1 MPESN
6 PGHVIPQPSGMSHD
20 VQFFF
25 TYLTYC
31 TTNKLFELKFILCTI
46 SRLRRYH
53 DSWKC
58 GGSFEARQTAEAVV
72 YCGFE
77 SDFSPHVTDQGR
89 EGILLIRLEKNIWII
104 LEMIMFFFLNRG
116 KSWNK
121 FAFRPS
127 HLGVLTEYIDHIDQS
142 KYEPFRRVC
151 RMCHACLTGR
161 DSLPSTWRPEE
172 ARRRWSRYCSWY
184 SKQYKYTYIFNKK
197 TKASLTGHDFFLLKI
212 LFYFSFI
219 LSITL
224 FKCNI

>member
-1 MPESN
+1 MRHSIPSPKQHRRPLPSLLSESYSMAQGFHPSILRLTILHN
-6 PGHVIPQPSGMSHD
+6 DPAAPQETCPSRTPGTLYLSRLVWATTFN
-20 VQFFF
+20 FFY

-127 HLGVLTEYIDHIDQS
+127 HLGVLTE
-142 KYEPFRRVC
+142 
-151 RMCHACLTGR
+151 
-161 DSLPSTWRPEE
+161 
-172 ARRRWSRYCSWY
+172 
-184 SKQYKYTYIFNKK
+184 
-197 TKASLTGHDFFLLKI
+197 
-212 LFYFSFI
+212 
-219 LSITL
+219 
-224 FKCNI
+224 